1 MKGRVRSG
9 SDQRIGTELCLYSGF
24 QLGKTTLSWAKLKER
39 PIVIEMVISDALAHA
54 NGKI

>member
-24 QLGKTTLSWAKLKER
+24 QLGKTTLSWAKLKEP